1 MSVHNGARASGPDRR
16 EHDVAVA
23 PSLSLIQH
31 ANETL
36 TYPLIVAKSG
46 RVESTGLTNLS
57 LNTPGA
63 TNARRQGLTNPS
75 EGRLPAVPQRINTA
89 VAPNEATVP
98 KVASEWPTAVQ
109 PQESFL
115 CMNPRCP
122 EAVRITRNNTR
133 GRPQLFCGTKCRR
146 AYDYERAQLRLDHE
160 RLKAAVAR
168 PGGTFRERQVVEAAL
183 ASVERCLLH
192 YTYPGPTAT
201 QG

>member
-1 MSVHNGARASGPDRR
+1 MSQ
-16 EHDVAVA
+16 VA
-23 PSLSLIQH
+23 PFLSLIQH

-36 TYPLIVAKSG
+36 TYPLIVAESG